1 MSNAPTGAP
10 QPNPYAPGSDA
21 REPIYTG
28 QMVGQPG
35 YPNYQNQGDGTGG
48 IIPFKNPKA
57 LIAYYLGIFAFIP
70 VLGIPL
76 GLAAFVLGI
85 LGLRDRKRNP
95 IIKGSV
101 HAWIGIVVGGGFALL
116 YTGLIVLGIVAAAT
130 A

>member
-1 MSNAPTGAP
+1 MSSTPAGTP
-10 QPNPYAPGSDA
+10 QPNPYSPADDI
-21 REPIYTG
+21 REPVYTG
-28 QMVGQPG
+28 QLLGQPG

-48 IIPFKNPKA
+48 LIPFKNPKA
-57 LIAYYLGIFAFIP
+57 LIAYYLGIFSFIP

-76 GLAAFVLGI
+76 GLVALVLGI

-116 YTGLIVLGIVAAAT
+116 YTGLIVLGIVAAASS
-130 A
+130 